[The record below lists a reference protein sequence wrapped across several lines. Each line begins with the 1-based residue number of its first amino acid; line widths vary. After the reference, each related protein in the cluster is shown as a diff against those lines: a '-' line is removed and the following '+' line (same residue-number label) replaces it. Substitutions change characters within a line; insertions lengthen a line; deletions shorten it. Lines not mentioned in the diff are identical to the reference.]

1 MHYQEQFNN
10 ISDQKKTLES
20 KISELEYKIANLQ
33 QTLHVTNLQR
43 YQLKKDNSELNSKI
57 VSLDKELFEIKENSN
72 NKVQEDQ
79 GINITKCQECVLL
92 ESQISELQNK
102 STKLQ
107 KNLDEIVID
116 NNKLI
121 QSNCEIIKKNVEQE
135 KDLQCIQNQ
144 GKQVTENYI
153 GKKHVRTM
161 HYEHFWFQKRPLK

>member
-1 MHYQEQFNN
+1 M
-10 ISDQKKTLES
+10 
-20 KISELEYKIANLQ
+20 EYKIANLQ

-79 GINITKCQECVLL
+79 GISSIPAKCQECVLL

-121 QSNCEIIKKNVEQE
+121 QTNCEIIKKNVEQE

-153 GKKHVRTM
+153 GNFKISRIF
-161 HYEHFWFQKRPLK
+161 YGHFLWN